1 VVVVVQVM
9 ILHRL
14 LVVVEVLHLQLLL
27 HMLVLDMV
35 HIIQIQELL
44 EKVLKLTV
52 DLVEVLVG
60 LLVAPLLRVVR
71 VVQVSFLSHILP
83 K

>member
-52 DLVEVLVG
+52 DLVEVLVEPM
-60 LLVAPLLRVVR
+60 LMNPLEQVMVVP
-71 VVQVSFLSHILP
+71 VLFSSHILP